1 MTAETAER
9 YSRLTGDFYGCLWL
23 DADKLLSCMQ
33 SLSAESLAGLND
45 AVLINLKPNEDGAF
59 SSNPFLPVSPME
71 ALRTGAY
78 NQNATV
84 MIGSTKDDGII
95 LTSVLVTDPILY
107 AVYRSFWSLMAP
119 GILFHRPIDETSSE
133 DSAKAV
139 ELADFYLG
147 GTANIREENFSN
159 ITQMFTDAF
168 VTYAV
173 ECFVSRA
180 QKTQTVYQY
189 LYEYNGEYG
198 LTQDEG
204 LPNLGVDH
212 ADELYLQWNPVF
224 GKERPLNDDDKA
236 MSVQLMALWTQFI
249 KTGHP
254 GLGWEPADSAGQYL
268 R

>member
-1 MTAETAER
+1 
-9 YSRLTGDFYGCLWL
+9 
-23 DADKLLSCMQ
+23 MQ
-33 SLSAESLAGLND
+33 GISAESLAGLND
-45 AVLINLKPNEDGAF
+45 AVLINLKPNEDAVF
-59 SSNPFLPVSPME
+59 NSNPFLPMSPME

-78 NQNATV
+78 NQNVTV

-95 LTSVLVTDPILY
+95 LTSVLVSNPILY
-107 AVYRSFWSLMAP
+107 AVYRSFWTLMAP
-119 GILFHRPIDETSSE
+119 GILFHRPVDETTSQ
-133 DSAKAV
+133 DKAKVV

-147 GTANIREENFSN
+147 GTANIKEENFAN

-180 QKTQTVYQY
+180 QSTQTVYQY
-189 LYEYNGEYG
+189 LYSYNGEYG

-224 GKERPLNDDDKA
+224 GKERPLNEDDKA
-236 MSVQLMALWTQFI
+236 MSETLMSLWSEFI
-249 KTGHP
+249 KTSSP
-254 GLGWEPADSAGQYL
+254 GSGWEPASAADQYL
-268 R
+268 SIMSGNDVRMDKTEDYRSRMQFWSELFPC